1 MPRQQP
7 RVYAMP
13 RKYLSLIAA
22 MPLTLAVAACGL
34 DGADNADTDTE
45 TTASADTNDFGY
57 ETYGDDNYADSMAS
71 NDDAYTSIQ
80 RGSADASGD
89 AENMDGT
96 DMEGATTPDT
106 IPDSEDRPI
115 MQAQVVLDRIGFG
128 PGVIDGKMGMS
139 TENALR
145 GFQEANDL
153 EVTGEL
159 DTATEEAL
167 AEWDRIPATR
177 VVTIPESWGEIEF
190 TDIPEETAAQAE
202 LERMGYKSLDE
213 KLAERFHTTVDVLKR
228 LNPDGRPAGA
238 TGRASRGMASASASS
253 TASASPSPTPTSSSS
268 TASSQQSQNRNDST
282 FRAGQQIRVP
292 NIGADRIAPGSV
304 EDRGWQQTLA
314 MLGVGTEQ
322 PEVDRIVVSKAGKT
336 LKAYQGDKLVALFT
350 VSSGSSE
357 FPLPLGE
364 WDIVGEA
371 YNPPF
376 DYDPKVLQG
385 DEDAEGESYTLPP
398 GPNGPVGVIWIDL
411 SKEHYGIHGTPDPE
425 TIGRAQSH
433 GCVRLTNWDA
443 ARLAGMVN
451 TETEV
456 IFEA

>member
-1 MPRQQP
+1 MS
-7 RVYAMP
+7 
-13 RKYLSLIAA
+13 RKSMLLIAA
-22 MPLTLAVAACGL
+22 MPLTLAIAACGM
-34 DGADNADTDTE
+34 DGADNADSDTE
-45 TTASADTNDFGY
+45 TSATADTDNDFGY

-71 NDDAYTSIQ
+71 NDDAYTSVQ
-80 RGSADASGD
+80 RDGAQMDGD
-89 AENMDGT
+89 AEGMEGT
-96 DMEGATTPDT
+96 DMEGATTPDR
-106 IPDSEDRPI
+106 IPDSEDRPV
-115 MQAQVVLDRIGFG
+115 MQAQVVLDRQGFG
-128 PGVIDGKMGMS
+128 PGVIDGRMGMS

-153 EVTGEL
+153 EITGEL

-167 AEWDRIPATR
+167 AEWERIPATR
-177 VVTIPESWGEIEF
+177 VVTIPASWGDMEF
-190 TDIPEETAAQAE
+190 QPIPDDTAEQAE
-202 LERMGYKSLDE
+202 MERMGYASLDE
-213 KLAERFHTTVDVLKR
+213 KLAERFHTTVDVLR
-228 LNPDGRPAGA
+228 QLNPNGRPAGA
-238 TGRASRGMASASASS
+238 TDRAMRSSPSASS
-253 TASASPSPTPTSSSS
+253 SATPRSSASPSSRASAAPTPSSS
-268 TASSQQSQNRNDST
+268 ASAGHDNAESESY

-292 NIGADRIAPGSV
+292 NIGADRIAPGTDL
-304 EDRGWQQTLA
+304 DRGWQQTLA

-336 LKAYQGDKLVALFT
+336 LKAYQGEKLVALFT

-376 DYDPKVLQG
+376 SYDPRVLQG

-398 GPNGPVGVIWIDL
+398 GPNGPVGVVWIDL

-451 TETEV
+451 TDTEV